1 MKFLAIEKDISVTD
15 WDNAE
20 KILKDEATEVYNLY
34 LSGSLREIYFNE
46 KHGAVLILECK
57 SKDEALQLLEQLP
70 LVRYKLIE
78 FELMELLPYTGYQ
91 RIIR

>member
-34 LSGSLREIYFNE
+34 LSGSLREIYFN
-46 KHGAVLILECK
+46 
-57 SKDEALQLLEQLP
+57 
-70 LVRYKLIE
+70 
-78 FELMELLPYTGYQ
+78 
-91 RIIR
+91 